1 MIRRNYRRFTRRVT
15 RLATQPRRW
24 QTVTTMCGLLA
35 VSALLLIGGGRHQQN
50 YLEALELNV
59 GADLVGALVT
69 IFLITPIIRLAQI
82 GRVREHAYLNY
93 AWYTARAAGATRSIR
108 LLDTFSTL
116 LDGDSSARFFR
127 GLNRVMD
134 REGSVQILLLDPD
147 SLAVTL
153 RTRELDRSTEH
164 TDVHREIVRNLRAL
178 HRFEQQ
184 LAPHKRRLF
193 EVRLYSASA
202 GVTLYQWDNRALVSF
217 LSIGRLSGQGAQLE
231 VLMGSQVG
239 SFVDQRFTELWQISR
254 PMDRFLQ
261 SRVTLVD
268 ADGLRRD
275 FACQYVDNEGARYVV
290 HTEVL
295 AYMARLRQGD
305 LVAHIEDDQ
314 ARPLRL
320 RLVDDDS
327 ELHVNLTDRFMVKY
341 GTELSPII
349 WLSPVEDG
357 DATPT
362 TESNGTPG

>member
-1 MIRRNYRRFTRRVT
+1 MIRRSYRRVTRRVT

-24 QTVTTMCGLLA
+24 QTVTTMCGLVA
-35 VSALLLIGGGRHQQN
+35 VSALLLFGGSHQQDS
-50 YLEALELNV
+50 LEALELNV

-69 IFLITPIIRLAQI
+69 IFLITPVIRLAQI

-93 AWYTARAAGATRSIR
+93 AWYTAQAAGATRSIR

-116 LDGDSSARFFR
+116 LDGDGSGQFFR
-127 GLNRVMD
+127 GLSRVMD

-153 RTRELDRSTEH
+153 RARELDQSPEH
-164 TDVHREIVRNLRAL
+164 TDVHREIMRNLRAL

-184 LAPHKRRLF
+184 LAPHNRRQF

-239 SFVDQRFTELWQISR
+239 SFVDQRFTELWQIGR

-275 FACQYVDNEGARYVV
+275 FACQYVDNAGARYVV

-295 AYMARLRQGD
+295 AHMARRRQGD
-305 LVAHIEDDQ
+305 LIAHLEDDP

-327 ELHVNLTDRFMVKY
+327 ELHVTLTDRFMVKY
-341 GTELSPII
+341 GAELSPFI
-349 WLSPVEDG
+349 LLGPEEDD

-362 TESNGTPG
+362 TESNGTQG